1 MAMNP
6 DAFPETVSPEVRT
19 LMEEMIHLSN
29 SASTHTEHEKDEAA
43 FANLFTNDGIYE
55 FAGKQGVGHK
65 GIHDFREQL
74 FANIPHRDHPIHK
87 VYTFGKDY
95 LDLMAFG
102 SVDYVH
108 HDKSTHSDNWAA
120 RYFITKDESG
130 QVKFKH
136 IQIILQPA
144 HGNEK

>member
-1 MAMNP
+1 MNP

-65 GIHDFREQL
+65 GPYCSPLGLYHRLHRFVANADF
-74 FANIPHRDHPIHK
+74 
-87 VYTFGKDY
+87 
-95 LDLMAFG
+95 
-102 SVDYVH
+102 
-108 HDKSTHSDNWAA
+108 
-120 RYFITKDESG
+120 
-130 QVKFKH
+130 
-136 IQIILQPA
+136 
-144 HGNEK
+144 